1 MRCISTILILFCMAM
16 PTLAGDYHDVDEN
29 GVRVFS
35 KVPPVGVHPRV
46 IMSPE
51 DLPGWRESV
60 RETYR
65 GREFLSKRYKDG
77 YIDALATLDDRLSG
91 KELVAAAPKTGCGNN
106 HRMLFATI
114 DVIYHQDEA
123 CAKTVCKAI
132 ANFARVLL
140 ARSEHKIDWG
150 KWEENIGGI
159 QGLNGIRTGLNELW
173 QRGGADFALAY
184 DFLYNYMTEEQQDT
198 CRKALSAATKD
209 LVCWGMD
216 FPRGRGIS
224 NWYGYHGELG
234 PMLLAIEGEEGYRPE
249 RWGKFKLMI
258 RNWAEVHFYANGGS
272 NEDGYSINTSLR
284 EGQFTLIAMARRG
297 EDHYRRPSIPNYF
310 KWIVLSLVPG
320 EDTGETVG
328 YSSCR
333 AHPYESAPVVA
344 RWAMPGNPLVNYYLR
359 RYKGKEYERQKRWQY
374 ASWST
379 LLCMNHEDTE
389 KLPLDM
395 AKLGLPI
402 THVFPCQGLFITRSD
417 WSDRAAYLNVLGRQD
432 AWYDRHENVDRGRF
446 VFAANGRRWVVDRYW
461 GQAQESEHHS
471 LVHIDGKGQAEARGK
486 GLRGKAPNATLLD
499 HGDMDANGRKLLPDA
514 HDPGVYSYALYDL
527 SNAYNWMWG
536 HCWDDPGDGWEPE
549 TRSFAELGWPWKR
562 PGQPAK
568 LHGCDNR
575 DVPMYNFMGCN
586 FWRKPYNAVEKANR
600 LAALVRGHH
609 PYAIIC
615 DDIRAAP
622 AKAPAPH
629 GKDADVH
636 RYDWYLPVA
645 DDLELKARNDGDA
658 ILGEK
663 GEKTRDGKPVPGSRR
678 LLVRFLSPADVD
690 ISVETYEISRDRNKK
705 PFVGTRLTGAI
716 TCVEPDFK
724 IMLVP
729 FLVGEPL
736 PESRLEENSLEVYWD
751 DQNDTIAF
759 DVKDGKLTG
768 LTVKQAL
775 KTRSTPTLEI
785 VHATPPKGTPAT
797 ARKPAVVLPSEPQEK
812 PVAVYSFD
820 EESGNDIKNGAAKE
834 KAVLSGAVRVPGR
847 KGSAIAFNGNTE
859 HVRLPL
865 GVGTSERGAVSL
877 WLKNDTPRG
886 TAIIFCASSHNRS
899 AGNGGP
905 NEVAIMQ
912 SGHGVLVLGVA
923 GVTVGGP
930 KVADGK
936 WHHVVAT
943 WDRKAEVRLYLDG
956 ELLGAKEHTGPHF
969 AWTGHVT
976 LGKPG
981 ADHRNFVGEIDDLT
995 IYNRVITADE
1005 VKRLAAQ

>member
-1 MRCISTILILFCMAM
+1 M
-16 PTLAGDYHDVDEN
+16 PAVAGDYNAVDEN

-51 DLPGWRESV
+51 DLPGWRKSV

-65 GREFLSKRYKDG
+65 GREFLSKRYEAG
-77 YIDALATLDDRLSG
+77 YITELAALDDKLSG
-91 KELVAAAPKTGCGNN
+91 KELVAVAPKTGCGNN
-106 HRMLFATI
+106 HKLLFATI

-123 CAKTVCKAI
+123 RAKTVCKAA

-184 DFLYNYMTEEQQDT
+184 DFLYDYMTKEQRDT
-198 CRKALSAATKD
+198 CRKALSAATED

-249 RWGKFKLMI
+249 RWEKFKEMI
-258 RNWAEVHFYANGGS
+258 RNWAEVHFYESGGS

-297 EDHYRRPSIPNYF
+297 EDHYRRPNIPNYF

-328 YSSCR
+328 YSSNR
-333 AHPYESAPVVA
+333 ANPYESAPVVA

-359 RYKGKEYERQKRWQY
+359 RYKGKDYERQKRWQY

-395 AKLGLPI
+395 GKLGLPV

-471 LVHIDGKGQAEARGK
+471 LVHIDGKGQVEARGK
-486 GLRGKAPNATLLD
+486 GLRGKAPNAVLLD
-499 HGDMDANGRKLLPDA
+499 HGDVDANGRKLPPDT
-514 HDPGVYSYALYDL
+514 HDPGIYSYALYDL
-527 SNAYNWMWG
+527 SNAYNWMWAHG
-536 HCWDDPGDGWEPE
+536 WDDPGDGWEPE
-549 TRSFAELGWPWKR
+549 TRSFEELGWPWKR

-568 LHGCDNR
+568 LHGGDNR
-575 DVPMYNFMGCN
+575 EVPMYNFMGCN
-586 FWRKPYNAVEKANR
+586 LWRKPYNTVEKARR
-600 LAALVRGHH
+600 LAVLVRGHH

-615 DDIRAAP
+615 DDIKAAS
-622 AKAPAPH
+622 AKATAPH
-629 GKDADVH
+629 GKDADAH
-636 RYDWYLPVA
+636 RYDWYLPIA
-645 DDLELKARNDGDA
+645 DDLELKAKTNGDA

-663 GEKTRDGKPVPGSRR
+663 GEKTEDGKPVRGSRR
-678 LLVRFLSPADVD
+678 LLVRFLRPADVD
-690 ISVETYEISRDRNKK
+690 IRVETYEISRDRNKK
-705 PFVGTRLTGAI
+705 PFMGTRLIGTI
-716 TCVEPDFK
+716 KCVEPDFK
-724 IMLVP
+724 VMLVP

-736 PESRLEENSLEVYWD
+736 PESRLHQNSLEVYRD
-751 DQNDTIAF
+751 DQSETIAF
-759 DVKDGKLTG
+759 NAKNGKLAG
-768 LTVKQAL
+768 LTVKQ
-775 KTRSTPTLEI
+775 
-785 VHATPPKGTPAT
+785 
-797 ARKPAVVLPSEPQEK
+797 
-812 PVAVYSFD
+812 
-820 EESGNDIKNGAAKE
+820 
-834 KAVLSGAVRVPGR
+834 
-847 KGSAIAFNGNTE
+847 
-859 HVRLPL
+859 
-865 GVGTSERGAVSL
+865 
-877 WLKNDTPRG
+877 
-886 TAIIFCASSHNRS
+886 
-899 AGNGGP
+899 
-905 NEVAIMQ
+905 
-912 SGHGVLVLGVA
+912 
-923 GVTVGGP
+923 
-930 KVADGK
+930 
-936 WHHVVAT
+936 
-943 WDRKAEVRLYLDG
+943 
-956 ELLGAKEHTGPHF
+956 
-969 AWTGHVT
+969 
-976 LGKPG
+976 
-981 ADHRNFVGEIDDLT
+981 
-995 IYNRVITADE
+995 
-1005 VKRLAAQ
+1005 LAAQ